1 MIRPVTIGSIAA
13 VLLAL
18 AACDSSNLSSPRAPG
33 TPSFA
38 KGGGEGGGV
47 SCSISLPA
55 PQVRPLPAVRETAR
69 ELNEAFGKSSSS
81 VSCGAINGISQRFN
95 ELVGF
100 LDRSFDDQNLNAA
113 CGIATGLGNE
123 LEALANAG
131 KFNPI
136 VTHPP
141 EASNN
146 VVENMQFIASMFCE
160 NAGHPTT

>member
-1 MIRPVTIGSIAA
+1 MIRPAIIGSIAA
-13 VLLAL
+13 VALAL
-18 AACDSSNLSSPRAPG
+18 AACDSANLSSPRDPG
-33 TPSFA
+33 SASFA
-38 KGGGEGGGV
+38 KAGVSGGV

-55 PQVRPLPAVRETAR
+55 PRVRALPAVRETAR

-81 VSCGAINGISQRFN
+81 VSCGAINGINQRFN

-100 LDRSFDDQNLNAA
+100 LDRSFEDQNLNAA

-123 LEALANAG
+123 LEALADAG

-141 EASNN
+141 EAGDN
-146 VVENMQFIASMFCE
+146 VVENMQFIASMFCA
-160 NAGHPTT
+160 NAGH